1 MRPGALRRERMTA
14 CSCRRAKQFAS
25 RRAKQFA
32 RRWRFRPPMETQD
45 RIIQGMAVE
54 GHFRVL
60 AAQTTTAVETA
71 REILDLSPVGAEA
84 LGRAMTGALLLARL
98 LAKDV
103 RNQYVTL
110 RFEGDGPLGTVIA
123 DGTISGGVR
132 GYVENPAP
140 EEAMDVESAIGN
152 GSLTVIRGTPPTG
165 KPYTSQILLGGSGI
179 ATDLTRYLMR
189 SEQIASAVM
198 LGVLNKRDGV
208 AAAGGI
214 VIQSFPG
221 APEEAIQTIEKRVR
235 EAPPLST
242 LLEKMEIEEAVATI
256 LHGADYKQVDSGY
269 AIPVAYTCQCNRER
283 ALAPLALLGQ
293 DDLREM
299 IDEGGT
305 EVRCQFCGRRYPFS
319 AEDLYTLT
327 AEHDV

>member
-1 MRPGALRRERMTA
+1 
-14 CSCRRAKQFAS
+14 
-25 RRAKQFA
+25 
-32 RRWRFRPPMETQD
+32 METQD
-45 RIIQGMAVE
+45 RIIQGMAAE

-98 LAKDV
+98 LAKDF

-123 DGTISGGVR
+123 DGTITGGVR
-132 GYVENPAP
+132 GYVQNPAP
-140 EEAMDVESAIGN
+140 EHAMDVESAIGN
-152 GSLTVIRGTPPTG
+152 GRLTVIRGTPPAG
-165 KPYTSQILLGGSGI
+165 KPYTSQILLGGAGI
-179 ATDLTRYLMR
+179 ATDLTRYLKR

-208 AAAGGI
+208 AAAGGLM
-214 VIQSFPG
+214 IQAFPG
-221 APEEAIQTIEKRVR
+221 ASEEAIRKIEDRIR

-242 LLEKMEIEEAVATI
+242 LLDSMEIEEAVATI
-256 LHGADYKQVDSGY
+256 LQGADYKQIDAGHSV
-269 AIPVAYTCQCNRER
+269 PVAYTCQCTRER
-283 ALAPLALLGQ
+283 ALAPLALLGL
-293 DDLREM
+293 DEIREM

-305 EVRCQFCGRRYPFS
+305 EVVCQFCGRKYLFS
-319 AEDLYTLT
+319 AEELFTLT
-327 AEHDV
+327 AKHDV

>member
-1 MRPGALRRERMTA
+1 
-14 CSCRRAKQFAS
+14 
-25 RRAKQFA
+25 
-32 RRWRFRPPMETQD
+32 METQD
-45 RIIQGMAVE
+45 RIIQGMAVG
-54 GHFRVL
+54 GHFRIL

-84 LGRAMTGALLLARL
+84 LGRAMTGAVLLARL

-110 RFEGDGPLGTVIA
+110 RFEGDGPLGTLIA
-123 DGTISGGVR
+123 DGTLAGGVR

-140 EEAMDVESAIGN
+140 IEALDVETAIGN

-221 APEEAIQTIEKRVR
+221 ASEEAIRIIETRVR

-256 LHGADYKQVDSGY
+256 FHDADYKQVDSGY
-269 AIPVAYTCQCNRER
+269 EVPVAYTCQCTRER

-293 DDLREM
+293 DEIREM

-305 EVRCQFCGRRYPFS
+305 EVRCQFCGRRYQFS
-319 AEDLYTLT
+319 GEDLFTLT
-327 AEHDV
+327 AKHDS